1 MNYKNLLDS
10 KNCIVSGAGKG
21 FGKEIAKLFNA
32 HNANLALITRTKKD
46 LDSLQ
51 DELGSSASKHLF
63 FAGDV
68 SKENDLK
75 DFILAVEKKFGLI
88 DVLINN
94 AGMRYRKKFLDISE
108 KEFNEVYKVNVFSMF
123 RLTQLVIPNMMN
135 NENGGSIVN
144 LSSVAGN
151 LGLKDLSAYITSKA
165 AILGM
170 TKSLAI
176 EYAENNI
183 RINSLSPGFC
193 ETSYFDNF
201 KQNKDLF
208 DFTIERTPMK
218 RWGSSEEVAKAC
230 LFLSSDLSSYVTG
243 ENLNVDGGWSAW

>member
-21 FGKEIAKLFNA
+21 FGKEI
-32 HNANLALITRTKKD
+32 ANLALITRTKKD

>member
-51 DELGSSASKHLF
+51 DELGSSSSKHLF

-75 DFILAVEKKFGLI
+75 DFILAVEKKFGHI

-94 AGMRYRKKFLDISE
+94 AGMRYRKKFLDITE
-108 KEFNEVYKVNVFSMF
+108 EEFNEVYKVNVFSMF

-144 LSSVAGN
+144 LSSVAGT

-193 ETSYFDNF
+193 KTSYFDDF
-201 KQNKDLF
+201 KLNKDLF

-218 RWGSSEEVAKAC
+218 RWGSSEEVAKVC

>member
-1 MNYKNLLDS
+1 M
-10 KNCIVSGAGKG
+10 
-21 FGKEIAKLFNA
+21 
-32 HNANLALITRTKKD
+32 
-46 LDSLQ
+46 
-51 DELGSSASKHLF
+51 
-63 FAGDV
+63 
-68 SKENDLK
+68 
-75 DFILAVEKKFGLI
+75 
-88 DVLINN
+88 LINN